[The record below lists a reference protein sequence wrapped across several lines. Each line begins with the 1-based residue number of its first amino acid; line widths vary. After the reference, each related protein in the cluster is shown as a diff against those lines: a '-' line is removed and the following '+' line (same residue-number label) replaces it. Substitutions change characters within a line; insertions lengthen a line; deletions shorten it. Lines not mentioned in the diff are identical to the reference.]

1 MTTQN
6 TAANTVNV
14 SGQVEVVTVSSA
26 MKKMKK
32 TALIG
37 TALASL
43 GIAAFYGYQLYK
55 KGKVVVEVVAEPAA
69 EETATETA
77 APAEAA

>member
-1 MTTQN
+1 MN
-6 TAANTVNV
+6 TMNNAANTVNV
-14 SGQVEVVTVSSA
+14 TGQVEVVTVSSA

-43 GIAAFYGYQLYK
+43 GVAAFYGYKLYK
-55 KGKVVVEVVAEPAA
+55 KGKVVVDVVAEPTAEESAA
-69 EETATETA
+69 ETAT
-77 APAEAA
+77 PAEAA